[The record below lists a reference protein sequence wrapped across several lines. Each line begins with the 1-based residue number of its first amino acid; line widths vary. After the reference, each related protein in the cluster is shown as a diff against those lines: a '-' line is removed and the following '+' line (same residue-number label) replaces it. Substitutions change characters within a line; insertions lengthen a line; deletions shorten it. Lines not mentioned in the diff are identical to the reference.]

1 MNDADLG
8 DNIEERI
15 GQLEQSKA
23 QRDKRFENDAAHLD
37 PSRWWFASSAFPM
50 IAGTLGPVASAFS
63 ICALVRPWR
72 QHFPPG
78 TDIAAAPFVP
88 DPKWYAGLYLPSPR
102 LLLCNMTE

>member
-15 GQLEQSKA
+15 GQLEQFKER
-23 QRDKRFENDAAHLD
+23 RDKRFANDVAHLD

-72 QHFPPG
+72 QRFPPG
-78 TDIAAAPFVP
+78 TDIAAAPFVE
-88 DPKWYAGLYLPSPR
+88 DPKW
-102 LLLCNMTE
+102 